1 MERRQ
6 IPTGGR
12 HSLEQPSREDPLMAT
27 THLGRAGQ
35 SRFAAKPAIGRPLLF
50 SLLLTVAA
58 VGMLFLL
65 VAGPSI
71 TLPLAVGAATALMML
86 VGVAWVV
93 AGPRL

>member
-1 MERRQ
+1 MERRR
-6 IPTGGR
+6 IATER
-12 HSLEQPSREDPLMAT
+12 RRSSAHPSREGPLMAT

-35 SRFAAKPAIGRPLLF
+35 SRFAAKPVMGRPLLF
-50 SLLLTVAA
+50 ALLLTLAA
-58 VGMLFLL
+58 AGMLLLL

-71 TLPLAVGAATALMML
+71 ALPLAIGAATALMLL